1 MFDRDTLVK
10 MVKREPDKKQKTA
23 ISRSYF
29 SNFKQGK
36 LLGGAWFHQTFAE
49 VTDPVAWQ
57 REMRQYRPLPG
68 REG

>member
-36 LLGGAWFHQTFAE
+36 LLAWGSLVSPDFC
-49 VTDPVAWQ
+49 
-57 REMRQYRPLPG
+57 
-68 REG
+68 